1 VSTLIH
7 YNGDAASSTS
17 IGNKAVPAPTA
28 RTDFMTDMLSAAGR
42 LDVDQPAFHP
52 TDKPLGLDDLKDA
65 LGVTEITGDG
75 WFEHL
80 PFATDDV
87 SAGTENELQVA
98 VAGSREQVD
107 LVRTIEDS
115 NYYKNMVKRVASGD
129 APRKSLASLDD
140 YLLSSNQIWENS
152 WVRMPLRTLNVYA
165 RSILDNDLLADKRCC
180 NGPRRCDAS
189 RFFVQHQ
196 SETFLRVPVSYLL
209 KLSLAQA
216 IGSPDVPV
224 LIRQTGRK
232 MLNHFLNDN
241 TSPETHSFFPVNGRQ
256 PEGLGAAVIM
266 ETLLRYLL
274 TQFLVQFANRE
285 FELEAHGQR
294 VVIYFAPHP
303 PMRQKQLNDLISDAF
318 YRELFM
324 SPCLSGWAQGEAKH
338 RYMILCHEV
347 LSRSQLNALAKLKEA
362 DIITNNLVV
371 LPRTSNICLANNG
384 THLSL
389 GSRKLT
395 QLVSDDTSR
404 FGEVDEK
411 YYGDLVI
418 KISEHFLPLFVGTYS
433 AAPYRLD
440 FFDFH
445 PERALG
451 FLPHQLDYTHLRM
464 IWRRWKRKA
473 HIKFFGRCLTPFG
486 PVWLDRAISKLLGLK
501 GDLVHDFRLI
511 DYLVALLST
520 DESPSLNG
528 QLDNEMQL
536 KSDLSEM
543 GIFDSQMPLYL
554 LLRLRQHK
562 RMGFSGFE
570 ARHYS
575 LFKGFDRDMRP
586 AVDLQR
592 LVTLLAYHYIL
603 TGMVT
608 HADIPDNPT
617 VESERRQFFFGAAI
631 GIPTLYVR
639 KQSKNRLM
647 KRILTWCQN
656 TRHSRRY
663 NGYLRVPAI
672 EYQRALIHILKN
684 DAGYLIEMLGL
695 GLKIND
701 LALRI
706 NDFEGHSVAHRI
718 VRQISGGGKG
728 NVLRTSGRDFNQA
741 AETYYRDTL
750 RVDHMREAFAL
761 FRKAAREL
769 DSWDSWRKGDYNKAL
784 LWLLDGASS
793 EEFLVSIRRD
803 TLSGSLP
810 GNISRK
816 MICLMLLVVNHQQ
829 TKHVR

>member
-1 VSTLIH
+1 
-7 YNGDAASSTS
+7 
-17 IGNKAVPAPTA
+17 
-28 RTDFMTDMLSAAGR
+28 MTNPLTAAGR
-42 LDVDQPAFHP
+42 LDVIQSAFP
-52 TDKPLGLDDLKDA
+52 STDKPLGLDDLKDT
-65 LGVTEITGDG
+65 LGLSAFTGDV
-75 WFEHL
+75 WFENL
-80 PFATDDV
+80 PFAAADV
-87 SAGTENELQVA
+87 TAGTENELQVA
-98 VAGSREQVD
+98 VAGKGEQVD
-107 LVRTIEDS
+107 LVQTIETS

-129 APRKSLASLDD
+129 APRKSLSSLDE
-140 YLLSSNQIWENS
+140 YLQSSNQIWENS
-152 WVRMPLRTLNVYA
+152 WVRLPLSALNVYS
-165 RSILDNDLLADKRCC
+165 RSILDNDLLADKRCY
-180 NGPRRCDAS
+180 NGPRRCDAR
-189 RFFVQHQ
+189 RFFVQRQ
-196 SETFLRVPVSYLL
+196 SETFLRIPISYLL

-216 IGSPDVPV
+216 IGTPDVPAI
-224 LIRQTGRK
+224 IRQTGRK
-232 MLNHFLNDN
+232 MLSHFLNDN
-241 TSPETHSFFPVNGRQ
+241 TSPETYSFFPVNGRQ
-256 PEGLGAAVIM
+256 TGGIGAAAVM

-274 TQFLVQFANRE
+274 TQLLVQFANRE
-285 FELEAHGQR
+285 FALEAHGQR

-324 SPCLSGWAQGEAKH
+324 SPCLSGWEQGEAKH
-338 RYMILCHEV
+338 RYMVLCHEV

-384 THLSL
+384 THVSL
-389 GSRKLT
+389 GSRKLS
-395 QLVSDDTSR
+395 QLMSDDTSP
-404 FGEVDEK
+404 FGEHDEK

-451 FLPHQLDYTHLRM
+451 FLPHELDYTHLRM
-464 IWRRWKRKA
+464 IWRRWRRKA
-473 HIKFFGRCLTPFG
+473 HIKCFGRSLTPFG
-486 PVWLDRAISKLLGLK
+486 PVWLDRAVSKLLGLK

-520 DESPSLNG
+520 DESPSLDG
-528 QLDNEMQL
+528 RLENEMRL

-554 LLRLRQHK
+554 LLRLR
-562 RMGFSGFE
+562 RYNGMGFSGFE

-603 TGMVT
+603 AGTLT
-608 HADIPDNPT
+608 HADIPDTPT

-639 KQSKNRLM
+639 KGSKNRLM
-647 KRILTWCQN
+647 TRILKHCHH
-656 TRHSRRY
+656 TRYSRRY

-672 EYQRALIHILKN
+672 EYRRALIRMLKN
-684 DAGYLIEMLGL
+684 DARHLIEMLGL
-695 GLKIND
+695 ASTVDD

-706 NDFEGHSVAHRI
+706 DDPDSHSVASRV
-718 VRQISGGGKG
+718 VRQISGAGRRTA
-728 NVLRTSGRDFNQA
+728 LRTSGQEFNQA
-741 AETYYRDTL
+741 AEQYYRDTL
-750 RVDHMREAFAL
+750 RIDHMHEAFAL

-769 DSWDSWRKGDYNKAL
+769 DSWESWRKGNYNKAL
-784 LWLLDGASS
+784 LWLLDGVGTD
-793 EEFLVSIRRD
+793 EFLVSIRRD
-803 TLSGSLP
+803 TLSESLP
-810 GNISRK
+810 VAVSQK
-816 MICLMLLVVNHQQ
+816 MICLLLLVLNHQQ
-829 TKHVR
+829 TKQAG